1 MSLLPIDPSLKTNA
15 IPPLTGGLTTTPA
28 KDSECVTF
36 TNMDVA
42 RSGWITTR
50 TGTTLAHDRG
60 AIGANPIIGIA
71 NLGIND
77 GRLYIVVA
85 KQGYNYYFHVPST
98 NWRPGLR
105 ANFGSFTVPYEG
117 STARTNFASAFI
129 AGTPGTVPPAGEG
142 EHPAGPPVPPEPP
155 ALIGDWDGAGG
166 GGTRAEVNPNT
177 ELPLSFSVDTSWGAA
192 VLGLTPP

>member
-1 MSLLPIDPSLKTNA
+1 MSLMPIDPSLKTSA
-15 IPPLTGGLTTTPA
+15 IPSLTGGFTITPA
-28 KDSECVTF
+28 KDNECETF
-36 TNMDVA
+36 TNLDVA

-60 AIGANPIIGIA
+60 VLGSNPIIGIA

-85 KQGYNYYFHVPST
+85 KQGYVYYFHVPST

-129 AGTPGTVPPAGEG
+129 AGTPGTVPPFGEG
-142 EHPAGPPVPPEPP
+142 EHEPGPPVPPEPP
-155 ALIGDWDGAGG
+155 PLVGDWNGAGG

-177 ELPLSFSVDTSWGAA
+177 ELPNTFLVDTSWGAA